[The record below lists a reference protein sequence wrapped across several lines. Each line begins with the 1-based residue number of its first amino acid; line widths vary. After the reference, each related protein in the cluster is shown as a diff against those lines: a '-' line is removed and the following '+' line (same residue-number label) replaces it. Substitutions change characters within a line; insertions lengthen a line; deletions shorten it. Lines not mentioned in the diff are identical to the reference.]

1 MLKNDSLL
9 CRTIFILMLV
19 LSLCGNAFALGE
31 VKKAKKLMASEMYP
45 QAIALLEKRIAEKQ
59 NDAEAHFQL
68 GVCYIMLHNYSKADE
83 WFTSTM
89 SHDATYGPKIGDE
102 YRRAGEMALHEDQM
116 KAALALFKK
125 AIHYHPNLKEGII
138 EACFLKGESAFE
150 MIIDLDPNQKSIVAE
165 KYDLLSAEAEN
176 EEMKMANLKKAAEKD
191 PERYGEEY
199 KARSK
204 ELGQKYLDLAY
215 ENAGWLDRQK
225 AAADYERLARKYL
238 GDSPVD
244 ERFAIQ
250 IHDHNLDGSKNRVT
264 FNIEAGKITPVWHE
278 LAKDIIWMTFVKE
291 FNFHIYL
298 LDGTVVPVEKDSDF
312 PELAGK
318 GFKIAAPH
326 NLAVVAF
333 DIYPYS
339 VEKMEELK
347 KKSE

>member
-1 MLKNDSLL
+1 MLKNDSLI
-9 CRTIFILMLV
+9 CRTLFLLIFV
-19 LSLCGNAFALGE
+19 LSVCGNAFALGE

-45 QAIALLEKRIAEKQ
+45 QAIALLEKRIAEKE
-59 NDAEAHFQL
+59 DDVEAHFQL
-68 GVCYIMLHNYSKADE
+68 GVCYIKLQNYLKTDE

-89 SHDATYGPKIGDE
+89 SLDSAYGPKIGDE
-102 YRRAGEMALHEDQM
+102 YKRVGEMALNEDQM
-116 KAALALFKK
+116 KEALTLFKK
-125 AIHYHPNLKEGII
+125 AIHYHPELKDGII
-138 EACFLKGESAFE
+138 ESCFLKGESAFE
-150 MIIDLDPNQKSIVAE
+150 IIIDLDPNQMSIVAE
-165 KYDLLSAEAEN
+165 KYDMLSAEAEN

-191 PERYGEEY
+191 PDRYGEEY

-204 ELGQKYLDLAY
+204 ELGLKYLDLAY

-244 ERFAIQ
+244 EKFAIQ

-264 FNIEAGKITPVWHE
+264 FKIEAGKITPVWHE

-298 LDGTVVPVEKDSDF
+298 LDGTVVPVKKESDF

-318 GFKIAAPH
+318 GFKISAPH
-326 NLAVVAF
+326 NLAVVEF

-339 VEKMEELK
+339 IEKMEELK
-347 KKSE
+347 KESQ